1 MNRTQSY
8 FSDAIRPNDRSCHGD
23 TVSQRI
29 PQVANLLKAA
39 KVVCVQFKYDGQLD
53 YGVLADPVYLLSDGA
68 PVIPGVPSALQSDLR
83 VFFSELLD
91 LRFPQWANAE
101 GARGEF
107 QWDLIADV
115 LAHAHIARYRGYATS
130 LMRGL

>member
-1 MNRTQSY
+1 MNRTQSC

-29 PQVANLLKAA
+29 PQVANMLKAA

-68 PVIPGVPSALQSDLR
+68 PVIPGVPSALQAELR
-83 VFFSELLD
+83 SLLQRASGPQIPSMGQRRRGSWRVSVPVPHPRRDSEGS
-91 LRFPQWANAE
+91 P
-101 GARGEF
+101 
-107 QWDLIADV
+107 
-115 LAHAHIARYRGYATS
+115 
-130 LMRGL
+130 